1 MNGCRKSVKI
11 RRGLLSRNETS
22 TAPSSKRD
30 SCQNVVLKL
39 LYPWVGIS
47 VETAVMFD
55 GMVMLETKRAKH
67 ACKPNTVQFGGSC
80 DLLIPPQSLD
90 QQLIPARCDA
100 HVFAHLL
107 VRHGL
112 VANLTIFALVFK
124 ASGATHE
131 LSSILEQGP
140 VEPLKNHLYVA
151 QSIPVQ
157 RATARAP
164 YY

>member
-1 MNGCRKSVKI
+1 
-11 RRGLLSRNETS
+11 
-22 TAPSSKRD
+22 
-30 SCQNVVLKL
+30 
-39 LYPWVGIS
+39 
-47 VETAVMFD
+47 MFD

-100 HVFAHLL
+100 HVFVHLL

-131 LSSILEQGP
+131 LSSILEQSPALRHGHAH
-140 VEPLKNHLYVA
+140 VDHVDYDSHLTQVFYSVG
-151 QSIPVQ
+151 SKPS
-157 RATARAP
+157 
-164 YY
+164 